1 MQPVESCGSRS
12 RHCSACRRWCGC
24 LSKDAGK
31 RSTHDGTSSM
41 SRHLV
46 RMTLDDAEHYSAAE
60 RAAIVAAYPE
70 HEREARTR
78 GLPAL
83 GSGLVFPLAD
93 ETIACD
99 PIEIARHWARI
110 IGIDFGWEH
119 PFAAVQL
126 AWDRDADIIYVT
138 TIYRETQATPIVH
151 AAAIRPWGAW
161 IPCAWPHDGLQH
173 DKGSGQ
179 ALRSLY
185 AEQGLSMLPAH
196 ATFEDGGSG
205 VEAGVI
211 EMLDRMRT
219 GRFKV
224 FRHLEGWFAEKRLYH
239 RKDGQ
244 IIKERDDL
252 MSATRYAMMMK
263 RFAVPQ
269 PAARTART
277 SSVSAPEAWMGG

>member
-1 MQPVESCGSRS
+1 
-12 RHCSACRRWCGC
+12 
-24 LSKDAGK
+24 
-31 RSTHDGTSSM
+31 M

-46 RMTLDDAEHYSAAE
+46 RMTLDDAEHFGATE
-60 RAAIVAAYPE
+60 RAAIAAAYPE

-83 GSGLVFPLAD
+83 GSGLVFPVAD
-93 ETIACD
+93 EAVACD
-99 PIEIARHWARI
+99 AIEIPRHWARI
-110 IGIDFGWEH
+110 IGVDFGWEH
-119 PFAAVQL
+119 PFAAAQL
-126 AWDRDADIIYVT
+126 AWDRDADVMYVAAT
-138 TIYRETQATPIVH
+138 YRESQATPIVH

-179 ALRSLY
+179 ALKSLY
-185 AEQGLSMLPAH
+185 AAQGLSMLPEH

-224 FRHLEGWFAEKRLYH
+224 FRHLDDWFAEKRLYH

-244 IIKERDDL
+244 IVKERDDL
-252 MSATRYAMMMK
+252 MSATRYALMMK
-263 RFAVPQ
+263 RFALPQ
-269 PAARTART
+269 PAARTARPQRQ
-277 SSVSAPEAWMGG
+277 SSPGAWMGG